1 MISAF
6 LTLASVVAASVV
18 GCSSP
23 ADKLEDVRRTA
34 QEEFDAAMTAF
45 NARDYAAAET
55 KLAAA
60 LKLGGLYPDLYCE
73 AAVKQA
79 VCWAAAGKT
88 TEAMSEL
95 DRLEQGAPNLDQI
108 YAARSYVLAKQGKVA
123 ESRAA
128 LAKARQLNRTV
139 SEFKD

>member
-1 MISAF
+1 MISAS
-6 LTLASVVAASVV
+6 LTLALTVTASTI

-45 NARDYAAAET
+45 NARDYAAAEARF
-55 KLAAA
+55 AAA

-73 AAVKQA
+73 ATVKQA

-95 DRLEQGAPNLDQI
+95 DRLEPGAPNLDQI
-108 YAARSYVLAKQGKVA
+108 YAARSYVLAKQGKAA

-128 LAKARQLNRTV
+128 FAKARQLNRTV
-139 SEFKD
+139 AEIKD

>member
-1 MISAF
+1 
-6 LTLASVVAASVV
+6 
-18 GCSSP
+18 
-23 ADKLEDVRRTA
+23 
-34 QEEFDAAMTAF
+34 MTAF

-60 LKLGGLYPDLYCE
+60 LELGRTLPRSLLRSGGEAGGLLGRRGQDDGSH
-73 AAVKQA
+73 QR
-79 VCWAAAGKT
+79 
-88 TEAMSEL
+88 L
-95 DRLEQGAPNLDQI
+95 DRLEPGTPNLDQI